1 MTNLDG
7 YGKACPLPVIM
18 VKTEL
23 EKKDFD
29 GDDIVIRVDNAIAVK
44 NLEKLAKSY
53 GLSIESKDIEGGFE
67 VRFLIA
73 GNECKLIEELDLST
87 LPREATVPAYLI
99 TRNVVGSGNDELG
112 ATLMQM
118 FLFSITQMD
127 HLPKTIAFMNSG
139 VHLATLNEETIETL
153 KDLEAKGVKIL
164 VCGACLNFYGLA
176 DQVKVGEVSNAY
188 EILST
193 LQHSPAITI

>member
-18 VKTEL
+18 VKTEI
-23 EKKDFD
+23 EKRDFD
-29 GDDIVIRVDNAIAVK
+29 GEDIVIRVDNAIAVK

-53 GLSIESKDIEGGFE
+53 GLKIDSKEIEGGYE
-67 VRFLIA
+67 VTFLIS
-73 GNECKLIEELDLST
+73 GNECKLIEELDIAS
-87 LPREATVPAYLI
+87 LPREKTVPAYLI
-99 TRNVVGSGNDELG
+99 TTNVLGKGDNELG
-112 ATLMQM
+112 ANLMQM
-118 FLFSITQMD
+118 FLFSITQMP
-127 HLPKTIAFMNSG
+127 HLPKTIAFMNGG
-139 VHLATLNEETIETL
+139 VHLATINEETIETL
-153 KDLEAKGVKIL
+153 KELETKGVKIL

-193 LQHSPAITI
+193 LQDSPAITI